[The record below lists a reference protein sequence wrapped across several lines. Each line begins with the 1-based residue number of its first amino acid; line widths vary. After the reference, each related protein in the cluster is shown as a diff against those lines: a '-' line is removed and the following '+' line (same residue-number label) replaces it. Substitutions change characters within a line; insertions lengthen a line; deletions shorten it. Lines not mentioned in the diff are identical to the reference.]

1 MQIKIK
7 KEIKEGMVRLEN
19 KTIIRE
25 VMIKEDFLSPKSESI
40 QICFSNDNSSGII
53 EISPEEFK
61 KLKNSIEPALGKFN
75 VIK

>member
-7 KEIKEGMVRLEN
+7 KEIKEGLIRLEN

-53 EISPEEFK
+53 EISPNEFQ
-61 KLKNSIEPALGKFN
+61 KLKNSIEPLLGRFKL
-75 VIK
+75 IK